1 MIKTINAKN
10 FKKLLICLA
19 ISLGVGAISSIISQN
34 SREIYN
40 TLIKPPFSPPGYIFG
55 IVWTILYILI
65 GIASFFVVKDGI
77 EKPGVSDAVKAYFLN
92 LFLLFI
98 WPIIFFNFNALFLSV
113 VVIIIALFSA
123 VNVAYKFYQINKT
136 AGYLYIPLVIWILF
150 AAVLNISIWWLN
162 R

>member
-1 MIKTINAKN
+1 MIKTINIKN

-19 ISLGVGAISSIISQN
+19 ISLGTGAISSIISQN
-34 SREIYN
+34 SRQIYD
-40 TLIKPPFSPPGYIFG
+40 TLIKPPFSPPGYLFG

-65 GIASFFVVKDGI
+65 GVASFFAVKDGI
-77 EKPGVSDAVKAYFLN
+77 EKPGVKDAVKAYFLN

-98 WPIIFFNFNALFLSV
+98 WPIIFFNFNAIFLSV
-113 VVIIIALFSA
+113 IVIIITLFSA

-136 AGYLYIPLVIWILF
+136 AGYLYIPLVLWILF
-150 AAVLNISIWWLN
+150 ATVLNISIWWLN